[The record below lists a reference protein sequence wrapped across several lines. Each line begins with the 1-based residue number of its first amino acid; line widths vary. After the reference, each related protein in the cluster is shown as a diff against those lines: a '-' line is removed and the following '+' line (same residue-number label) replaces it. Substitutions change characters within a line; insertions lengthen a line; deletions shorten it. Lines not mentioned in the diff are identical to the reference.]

1 MIISVCYNSG
11 KKIFLKIAFTDKN
24 CQLNENDLFKGQLNM
39 VNETGIVGIQEKIIC
54 KTNTEFMEETGL
66 IGIFMLKSLL
76 TDIGQTI
83 N

>member
-1 MIISVCYNSG
+1 MAFFLFIISVHAIY
-11 KKIFLKIAFTDKN
+11 KKIILVKNSIREKTCPLTDTSVI
-24 CQLNENDLFKGQLNM
+24 LFFNFRVLRKAM
-39 VNETGIVGIQEKIIC
+39 IIC

>member
-1 MIISVCYNSG
+1 
-11 KKIFLKIAFTDKN
+11 
-24 CQLNENDLFKGQLNM
+24 M

-54 KTNTEFMEETGL
+54 KTTRDFMEETGL

>member
-1 MIISVCYNSG
+1 
-11 KKIFLKIAFTDKN
+11 
-24 CQLNENDLFKGQLNM
+24 M
-39 VNETGIVGIQEKIIC
+39 VNETGIVGIQEKIMC

>member
-1 MIISVCYNSG
+1 MGLEEFYTG
-11 KKIFLKIAFTDKN
+11 QRQKI
-24 CQLNENDLFKGQLNM
+24 NDLFKGVLNM

>member
-1 MIISVCYNSG
+1 MC
-11 KKIFLKIAFTDKN
+11 LLTDKN